1 MIQLLL
7 DRGADPCVRST
18 DVERRWSAVKLARY
32 HGQDRDIVQLLI
44 EAEKKL
50 ADSGTG
56 GRWDEQFHASRKA
69 KGYDGFCD
77 GCYNNI
83 YGIQYHCQVFWDFD
97 FCFKCY
103 LSRDLTHPGHG
114 FDENGPEY
122 EEVEEPADDEISD
135 NTIETEDSDNES
147 EEGTEEDDDETT
159 NSENTQKEVA
169 SDDDDDNK
177 E

>member
-1 MIQLLL
+1 MNQADKDGWTPLLWAARWVGTRNNYDVNTGIQKRMIQLLL

-77 GCYNNI
+77 GCYNVSMHILSAFSFPVSSTSINI
-83 YGIQYHCQVFWDFD
+83 DCTRYAGIFD
-97 FCFKCY
+97 ICY
-103 LSRDLTHPGHG
+103 RIYTVSSIIAKFSGTLT
-114 FDENGPEY
+114 F
-122 EEVEEPADDEISD
+122 VSSAISAG
-135 NTIETEDSDNES
+135 I
-147 EEGTEEDDDETT
+147 
-159 NSENTQKEVA
+159 
-169 SDDDDDNK
+169 
-177 E
+177 